1 MRKKVFIALKMAG
14 IAGQEK
20 LTGIFRYLGERD
32 DWDLHLVRTA
42 DAFTPTAVRR
52 ALAQAF
58 DGFIVSIPG
67 TEPAAAELAASSVPT
82 VVMDIHDARL
92 DARTANLV
100 FVRNDG
106 VDIGRAAARHLLS
119 MGSFRS
125 YAFVHTPVAAEWS
138 GVRFRAFREVL
149 RDHGFWCHELNAPDE
164 LAALEKPCGVL
175 TANDDR
181 GFAVLEWCRTRHLA
195 VPRQVAVLGI
205 NNDTLICENCHP
217 PLSSVQ
223 PDFEQEGFAAARLLD
238 QMMTRAAAIPLPS
251 TLFVGVKQIVRREST
266 AESSQAGRLV
276 QKAVAFINRH
286 ACEGVGVEDVVAH
299 LKCSRRLADLRFRQV
314 QGRSILDALTDRR
327 LDEVKRL
334 LRTTREPID
343 LIADR
348 CGYAN
353 PNYLKNLFKRKF
365 AMTMR
370 AFRQANT
377 PNSPS

>member
-1 MRKKVFIALKMAG
+1 MRKKVFVALKMAG

-42 DAFTPTAVRR
+42 DAFTPDAVRS
-52 ALAQAF
+52 ALDQNY

-67 TEPAAAELAASSVPT
+67 TERAAAELATCSVPT

-92 DARTANLV
+92 SARPSNIV

-106 VDIGRAAARHLLS
+106 RDIGRAAAQHLLS
-119 MGSFRS
+119 LGTFRS

-138 GVRFRAFREVL
+138 GARFQAFQETL
-149 RDHGFWCHELNAPDE
+149 RDNGFWCHELNTPEE
-164 LAALEKPCGVL
+164 LSALEKPCGVL

-181 GFAVLEWCRTRHLA
+181 GFDVLEWCRTHHIS
-195 VPRQVAVLGI
+195 VPRQIAVLGI

-223 PDFEQEGFAAARLLD
+223 PDFEQEGFLAAQALD
-238 QMMTRAAAIPLPS
+238 LMVQPS
-251 TLFVGVKQIVRREST
+251 QPSQHTLYVGVKQIVRRDST

-286 ACEGVGVEDVVAH
+286 ACDGIGVENVVAH
-299 LKCSRRLADLRFRQV
+299 LNCSRRLADLRFRQV

-327 LDEVKRL
+327 LEEVKRL
-334 LRTTREPID
+334 LRTTHEPID
-343 LIADR
+343 AIAGR

-353 PNYLKNLFKRKF
+353 PNYLKNLFKKKY

-370 AFRQANT
+370 EFRHRAV
-377 PNSPS
+377 